1 MQPPHGRTHREAISL
16 SVYLN
21 IVQIIV
27 SLALIALAVMQ
38 GKSTGLGRMFGGDS
52 SIHRTRRGVEKTFFN
67 LTIIMAVVF
76 FLTALLNVLVQS

>member
-1 MQPPHGRTHREAISL
+1 L

-27 SLALIALAVMQ
+27 SVALIALAVMQ
-38 GKSTGLGRMFGGDS
+38 GKSSSAGRMFGGDS
-52 SIHRTRRGVEKTFFN
+52 SIHRTRRGMEKTLFN

-76 FLTALLNVLVQS
+76 FVTALLNVLIQS